1 MPFRRKTIV
10 IVEDEKDTA
19 EMFAEMIRLNGF
31 QVITAY
37 SGAQAISQIAS
48 NKPDLVVMDLMIP
61 DVPGLDVIQQM
72 QRDPSLKR
80 IPVIIVSARSMLA
93 DLRAGLSAG
102 AVNYLTKPV
111 AYAELIAAITRA
123 LEVKAAPLG

>member
-1 MPFRRKTIV
+1 
-10 IVEDEKDTA
+10 
-19 EMFAEMIRLNGF
+19 
-31 QVITAY
+31 
-37 SGAQAISQIAS
+37 
-48 NKPDLVVMDLMIP
+48 
-61 DVPGLDVIQQM
+61 M